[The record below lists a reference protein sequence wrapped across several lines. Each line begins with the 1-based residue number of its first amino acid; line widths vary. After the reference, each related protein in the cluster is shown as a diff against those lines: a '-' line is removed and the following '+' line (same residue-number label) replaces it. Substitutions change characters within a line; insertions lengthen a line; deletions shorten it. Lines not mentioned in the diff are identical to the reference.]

1 MIFNKMNKKIFIWV
15 FILFSVQTNVVRAQ
29 NNIDSLLNA
38 LRNQVADTNKIKLL
52 FDIEKSFLNLNK
64 PDSALF
70 YLGENEKLIKE
81 LQATQF
87 EYDFVY
93 ENIAVYHALADY
105 EKALEYTFK
114 SIEVA
119 DRNKNVFQKADSY
132 RALFNI
138 YYNLGE
144 VENAIKYAL
153 YSIHFSDS
161 INYTDNQVINYGN
174 LTRLYND
181 LEQYEK
187 AVEYGEKG
195 IESGREEK
203 NTKGLLVCLNN
214 TALAYRNISKNEKAE
229 ALWKEQ
235 LEIAYNENFPRSAS
249 KALINLCMLYAHTA
263 QKKLLNKYTTELN
276 QYVLTNSDVRLSPI
290 DKVFQYII
298 NAYNFIYQNSLEAA
312 ENELDKGI
320 ELATENEIT
329 FHLSDLYL
337 LKTKLKYAENNYPE
351 AEKYNRSYDS
361 IQLILTGE
369 EFAEYSLDLEKK
381 YDTQKK
387 EQTIVMQSEKLKNRR
402 ILIAVLLFS
411 LVGIIVTAFVLF
423 RNYQQKQIIQQQRI
437 SQLETEKYLSTT
449 ESVIKGE
456 EQERT
461 RLAKELHDGLG
472 GMLSG
477 IKYAFSNLKTN
488 LIMTPENAMTYE
500 RAIDMLD
507 TSIREMRRV
516 AYNMMPEALL
526 KFGLD
531 AALRD
536 FCSEINFAGSIKI
549 TYQSF
554 GLKDNNLEQSK
565 SIAVYRIVQELINN
579 ALKHS
584 GASEMLVQLSY
595 DNSMMSITVE
605 DNGKGFDIQQLE
617 KANGIG
623 WRNIKNRVDF
633 IKGTLDIHSAENK
646 GTSVLIEFQV

>member
-1 MIFNKMNKKIFIWV
+1 MNKNFLISVLLLFPA
-15 FILFSVQTNVVRAQ
+15 LFSAVQAQ
-29 NNIDSLLNA
+29 NNPDSLIKA
-38 LRNQVADTNKIKLL
+38 LQVQVEDTNKIKLL
-52 FDIEKSFLNLNK
+52 FEIEKSYINLNK
-64 PDSALF
+64 PDSALI
-70 YLGENEKLIKE
+70 YLDKNEKLINE
-81 LQATQF
+81 LNATQF
-87 EYDFVY
+87 EYDFNY
-93 ENIAVYHALADY
+93 EKIAVYHALADY
-105 EKALEYTFK
+105 KKALQYTFK

-119 DRNKNVFQKADSY
+119 DRNKNVYQKADSY

-161 INYTDNQVINYGN
+161 IHYTENQVINYGN

-181 LEQYEK
+181 LEQFKK
-187 AVEYGEKG
+187 AVEYGLKG
-195 IESGREEK
+195 IEEGRKE
-203 NTKGLLVCLNN
+203 NNIKGLLICINN
-214 TALAYRNISKNEKAE
+214 TALAYRNLNDDNLAE
-229 ALWKEQ
+229 NLFKEQ
-235 LEIAYNENFPRSAS
+235 LEIATRENFPRSAS
-249 KALINLCMLYAHTA
+249 KAMINLCMLYAQTT
-263 QKKLLNKYTTELN
+263 QTEQLKKYTSLLNIFVENNPDT
-276 QYVLTNSDVRLSPI
+276 RLSPT

-298 NAYNFIYQNSLEAA
+298 NGYNYLFQRNFIATET
-312 ENELDKGI
+312 ELDKGI
-320 ELATENEIT
+320 HLATENEII

-337 LKTKLKYAENNYPE
+337 LKTKLKYAENKYVE
-351 AEKYNRSYDS
+351 AENYNRKYDS
-361 IQLILTGE
+361 IQQILTSE
-369 EFAEYSLDLEKK
+369 VFSEYSLDLEKK
-381 YDTQKK
+381 YETGKK
-387 EQTIVMQSEKLKNRR
+387 EQTITLQAEQLKNRR
-402 ILIAVLLFS
+402 FLIAILLIS
-411 LVGIIVTAFVLF
+411 LVGILITVFVF
-423 RNYQQKQIIQQQRI
+423 YRNYQQKQIIQQHRI
-437 SQLETEKYLSTT
+437 HQLETEKYLAAT

-456 EQERT
+456 EQERS

-477 IKYAFSNLKTN
+477 IKYAFSNLKNN
-488 LIMTPENAMTYE
+488 LIMTPDNAMSYE

-554 GLKDNNLEQSK
+554 GLKENIIGQSK

-584 GASEMLVQLSY
+584 GASEMLVQLSF
-595 DNSMMSITVE
+595 DNQKMSITVE
-605 DNGKGFDIQQLE
+605 DNGKGFDVQHLE

-623 WRNIKNRVDF
+623 WRNIRNRVDF
-633 IKGTLDIHSAENK
+633 IKGTLDIHSSENH
-646 GTSVLIEFQV
+646 GTSVLIEFDV

>member
-1 MIFNKMNKKIFIWV
+1 MNKNFFISV
-15 FILFSVQTNVVRAQ
+15 FILFSVQITVVRAQ
-29 NNIDSLLNA
+29 NNIDSLLNV
-38 LRNQVADTNKIKLL
+38 LKNQVADTNKINLL
-52 FDIEKSFLNLNK
+52 FKIEKAFVNANK
-64 PDSALF
+64 PDSALY
-70 YLGENEKLIKE
+70 YLNLNEKLIKE
-81 LQATQF
+81 LNASQF
-87 EYDFVY
+87 EFDFTFEY
-93 ENIAVYHALADY
+93 IAVYHAMAEY
-105 EKALEYTFK
+105 EKALMYNLKCLE
-114 SIEVA
+114 IAE
-119 DRNKNVFQKADSY
+119 RNRNIYQKADAY
-132 RALFNI
+132 RTLFNI

-161 INYTDNQVINYGN
+161 IHYTENQVINYGN

-195 IESGREEK
+195 VDAGQKENNS
-203 NTKGLLVCLNN
+203 KGLLICLNN
-214 TALAYRNISKNEKAE
+214 TALAYRNINKNEKAE
-229 ALWKEQ
+229 TLWKEQ
-235 LEIAYNENFPRSAS
+235 LEIATKENFPRSAS
-249 KALINLCMLYAHTA
+249 KALINLCMLYAHTT
-263 QKKLLNKYTTELN
+263 QKELLNTYTTELN
-276 QYVLTNSDVRLSPI
+276 QFVLTNADVRLSPT

-298 NAYNFIYQNSLEAA
+298 NAYNFIFQNSLEAA

-320 ELATENEIT
+320 ELATENEIL

-337 LKTKLKYAENNYPE
+337 LKTKLKYAENNYSE
-351 AEKYNRSYDS
+351 AEIFNRNYDS
-361 IQLILTGE
+361 IQQILTSE
-369 EFAEYSLDLEKK
+369 DFAEYSLDLEKK
-381 YDTQKK
+381 YETQKK
-387 EQTIVMQSEKLKNRR
+387 EQTIEIQAEKLQNRR
-402 ILIAVLLFS
+402 ILIAVLLIS
-411 LVGIIVTAFVLF
+411 ILGILTTAIVIY
-423 RNYQQKQIIQQQRI
+423 RNHKQKQIIQLQRI
-437 SQLETEKYLSTT
+437 NQLETEKYLAAT

-488 LIMTPENAMTYE
+488 LIMTQENAMTYE

-554 GLKDNNLEQSK
+554 GLKNNSIEQSK
-565 SIAVYRIVQELINN
+565 SIAVYRIIQELINN

-595 DNSMMSITVE
+595 DSSMMSITVE